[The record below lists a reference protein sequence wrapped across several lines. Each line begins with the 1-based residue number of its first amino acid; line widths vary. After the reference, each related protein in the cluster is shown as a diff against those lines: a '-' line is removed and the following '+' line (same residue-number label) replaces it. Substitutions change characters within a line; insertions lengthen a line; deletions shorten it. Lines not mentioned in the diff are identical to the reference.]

1 MKKTL
6 LVIIAFAATICA
18 AKAQG
23 TYIRQKMDHFAHLT
37 IPAGKIIFLGDSI
50 TDFGDWNELFGNND
64 IYNRGISGDQ
74 TVWALQRLDRIKES
88 KPRKVFI
95 MIGTNDLAVDRSP
108 EDVANN
114 IGRIVKELKTSSPET
129 EIYVESL
136 FPVNGVDFVGKAS
149 KKSHWEKGDEIIATN
164 RLLEK
169 VCANEGATYI
179 DIYPHLVDDRGLLNP
194 AYTNDGLHLMYD
206 GYAKWVSILKPY
218 ME

>member
-1 MKKTL
+1 MKKAL

-169 VCANEGATYI
+169 V
-179 DIYPHLVDDRGLLNP
+179 
-194 AYTNDGLHLMYD
+194 
-206 GYAKWVSILKPY
+206 
-218 ME
+218 